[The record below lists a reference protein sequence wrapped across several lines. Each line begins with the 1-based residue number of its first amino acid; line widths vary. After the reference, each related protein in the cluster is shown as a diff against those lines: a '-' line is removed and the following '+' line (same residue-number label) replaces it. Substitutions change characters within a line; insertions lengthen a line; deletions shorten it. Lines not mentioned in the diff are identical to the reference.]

1 MNCFCNRYT
10 CGVIIGSLYL
20 AAFIVAFT
28 VSTLF
33 LIIINSDRNTHEF
46 RKPESSIGVI
56 AVMVKCSIL
65 AGICALLIWAIVKR
79 RHRYMLPFML
89 VYVVGFAFSILFTFY
104 WFMGAV
110 LGNAT
115 KTDFLIILIV
125 SILAMVLQIAIFIFI
140 YILYKDIQSE
150 NNENLRPIIIVPQM
164 KSINLLP
171 IFCVVVTAILLL
183 GIVKKRHALMIPW
196 LLFYIKV
203 FLITGYFISS
213 EIQYF
218 AHLEFTEIS
227 VAIIL
232 ALALEII
239 MFFFMH
245 NVYREFRKE
254 TETVAEEVH
263 QPTATCYTEDNNII
277 IKIANV

>member
-150 NNENLRPIIIVPQM
+150 NNENLRPIIIVPQKCHYFM
-164 KSINLLP
+164 WPWFAFYVISSITITIIGIYCLSFLKGEKP
-171 IFCVVVTAILLL
+171 RTVFITAI
-183 GIVKKRHALMIPW
+183 GITMGIIFEFIIYIFMSYLHKNIRKE
-196 LLFYIKV
+196 YIKN
-203 FLITGYFISS
+203 GRS
-213 EIQYF
+213 
-218 AHLEFTEIS
+218 
-227 VAIIL
+227 
-232 ALALEII
+232 
-239 MFFFMH
+239 
-245 NVYREFRKE
+245 
-254 TETVAEEVH
+254 
-263 QPTATCYTEDNNII
+263 
-277 IKIANV
+277 